1 MKRNKHLVSFQA
13 ALQECVTEAG
23 SGNGLNATQL
33 ALHSLDLNQR
43 IQLLRSE
50 ENLLQSYRMSLS
62 WYSFQE
68 LLRGILVTH
77 DDFNVHSFLQVI
89 QLKALQEVY
98 PEDLDDPYIIQG
110 GIYGEGSALGDWFR
124 KTIKKGMVQFLHELQ
139 ACAESEHFTEMQRIQ
154 VVRRLFAPI
163 LSENDKSTL
172 LPHWSITS
180 GTPLCDVLKTVGR
193 ML

>member
-1 MKRNKHLVSFQA
+1 MKRNRLLESFQT
-13 ALQECVTEAG
+13 ALQECVAEAG

-43 IQLLRSE
+43 IKLLISE
-50 ENLLQSYRMSLS
+50 ENLLQSYRISLS

-77 DDFNVHSFLQVI
+77 DDFDVHSFLQVI

-110 GIYGEGSALGDWFR
+110 GIYGEGSALGNWFR
-124 KTIKKGMVQFLHELQ
+124 KTTKKEMVLFLHKLQ
-139 ACAESEHFTEMQRIQ
+139 ACAESEHFTEIQRIQ

-163 LSENDKSTL
+163 LSEKDKSIL
-172 LPHWSITS
+172 LPYWSITS
-180 GTPLCDVLKTVGR
+180 GAPLCDVLKTAEE